1 MRQLSIIIVNY
12 NVKYFLEQALR
23 SVRKALEGIDGEV
36 FVVDNA
42 SNDGSVA
49 LVQERFPEVKLIAN
63 TKNVGFS
70 VANNQAI
77 RQSEGKYILLLN
89 PDTVVEED
97 TFRKTLAFMEAHQEA
112 GGLGV
117 KMIDG
122 KGNFLPES
130 KRAFPSPK
138 VAFFKAF
145 GLSALFPRSKTFAR
159 YHLGHLPED
168 DINEVEVLAGA
179 FMLLR
184 KEVLDEIGLLDE
196 TFFMYGEDIDLSY
209 RIVLAGYKNYYF
221 PDTRIIHYKGESTKK
236 GSLNYVKLFYQAMV
250 IFAEKHASGGQA
262 QFFSLFI
269 HLAIYFKAFLHL
281 ISRLFRQSWPM
292 LLDAILIYGGIYFLQ
307 DFWATQ
313 VRNSP
318 DYYPT
323 EYLAIIVP
331 IYIAIWLVTIY
342 FSGGYDRP
350 LKISKAIRGLFFGT
364 LIILALY
371 GLVDEQYRFSR
382 AIILLGAAWAVVEVV
397 LTRLLHHFAQY
408 KNFNLETSR
417 VKNQLIVGYPE
428 EGQRVLGLLKQ
439 TGVYA
444 QYVGLVTPTPQ
455 AGKREDILGDLEE
468 LEDIVKVFEVDE
480 VIFCAK
486 DVPAQTIIRYITL
499 LGNGLEYK
507 IVPEESLSIIGS
519 NSKNSAG
526 DLYAI
531 DVNLQIATPMS
542 KRNKRVLDL
551 LFCLLLLLLSPV
563 MAFITPLGGL
573 LRNVLQVLIGQKTWV
588 GYAPIASGEGP
599 TLPPLR
605 TGVLYPQDGVRLRKT
620 PGQKT
625 LHHLN
630 WLYAKD
636 YSAGKD
642 FWIIWRGRHAL
653 GRA

>member
-23 SVRKALEGIDGEV
+23 SVQKTLEGIDGEV

-42 SNDGSVA
+42 SSDGSVE
-49 LVQERFPEVKLIAN
+49 LVRERFPEVQLIAN
-63 TKNVGFS
+63 EKNVGFS

-77 RQSEGKYILLLN
+77 KASSGKYILLLN

-97 TFRKTLAFMEAHQEA
+97 TFRKTIAFMDSHPDA

-130 KRAFPSPK
+130 KRAFPSPT
-138 VAFFKAF
+138 VAFYKAF
-145 GLSALFPRSKTFAR
+145 GLSALFPKSKTFGR

-168 DINEVEVLAGA
+168 EVNEVEVLAGA

-184 KEVLDEIGLLDE
+184 KSVLDEIGLLDE

-221 PDTRIIHYKGESTKK
+221 PETRIIHYKGESTKK

-250 IFAEKHASGGQA
+250 IFSQKHASSGQA
-262 QFFSLFI
+262 RFFALFI
-269 HLAIYFKAFLHL
+269 NLAIYFKAFLHV
-281 ISRLFRQSWPM
+281 ISSSFKKSWPVV
-292 LLDAILIYGGIYFLQ
+292 LDAGLIFGGIYFLQ
-307 DFWATQ
+307 DFWA
-313 VRNSP
+313 VEVKNSP

-323 EYLAIIVP
+323 EYLAFVVP
-331 IYIAIWLVTIY
+331 IYIAIWLVTVY

-350 LKISKAIRGLFFGT
+350 LKISKAIRGLFIGT
-364 LIILALY
+364 LVILALY

-382 AIILLGAAWAVVEVV
+382 AIILLGAGWAVVEVV
-397 LTRLLHHFAQY
+397 ITRLLHHFSQY
-408 KNFNLETSR
+408 KNFNLESNR
-417 VKNQLIVGYPE
+417 VKNQVIVGSPA
-428 EGQRVLGLLKQ
+428 EGDRVLSLLKQ

-444 QYVGLVTPTPQ
+444 QYVGLVTPTPMLQ
-455 AGKREDILGDLEE
+455 APANTLGDLDE
-468 LEDIVKVFEVDE
+468 LEDIIKVFEVDE

-486 DVPAQTIIRYITL
+486 DVPSQTIIHQITL
-499 LGNGLEYK
+499 LGNALEYK

-519 NSKNSAG
+519 NSKNTAG

-542 KRNKRVLDL
+542 RRNKRVLDL
-551 LFCLLLLLLSPV
+551 LFCVVLLLGSPLL
-563 MAFITPLGGL
+563 AFLTNPGGL
-573 LRNVLQVLIGQKTWV
+573 VSNVFQVLFGQKSWV
-588 GYAPIASGEGP
+588 GYAPISKSGGP
-599 TLPPLR
+599 TLPPLKK
-605 TGVLYPQDGVRLRKT
+605 GVLYPQDGVLLKKE
-620 PGQKT
+620 PGTKT
-625 LHHLN
+625 LRHLN

-636 YSAGKD
+636 YSASKD
-642 FWIIWRGRHAL
+642 FWIIWRGRRQL
-653 GRA
+653 GRR